1 MSHNEPITDTSFIQ
15 DSCGQF
21 EEKRILSNSR
31 TLLEDI
37 EEAKLSGYLEEFM
50 FRNDKLIG
58 RNNNNSYQK
67 DECVLIEYCIHEGM
81 SDPSD
86 QSILFL
92 IECIDGTK
100 GCLSSAYG
108 IYAETELIDFCSSI
122 RKKT

>member
-1 MSHNEPITDTSFIQ
+1 M
-15 DSCGQF
+15 
-21 EEKRILSNSR
+21 ILSNSR
-31 TLLEDI
+31 TLLEAI
-37 EEAKLSGYLEEFM
+37 AEAELSGYLEEFL

-58 RNNNNSYQK
+58 IINNKSYQK
-67 DECVLIEYCIHEGM
+67 DECALIEYCIHEAM

-108 IYAETELIDFCSSI
+108 IYADSELMDFCSLL
-122 RKKT
+122 KKGNGIIFRSPII